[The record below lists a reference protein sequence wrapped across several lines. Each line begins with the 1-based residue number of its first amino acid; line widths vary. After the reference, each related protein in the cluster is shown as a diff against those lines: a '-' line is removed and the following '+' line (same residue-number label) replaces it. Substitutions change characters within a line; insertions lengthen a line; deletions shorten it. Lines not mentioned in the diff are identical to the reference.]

1 MKPFD
6 LKKAIA
12 GDPLVTRDGRS
23 ARLIG
28 HAPEFEESSRVIV
41 AIEGVDSARQHYES
55 GAYTRDAEHG
65 SDLFM
70 APKKRTV
77 WVNVY
82 ETRLNTIRNHG
93 NCAAV
98 FDTEEGARSNADGNG
113 IRVTAIAV
121 PIEIED

>member
-6 LKKAIA
+6 LQKAIA
-12 GDPLVTRDGRS
+12 GDPMVTRDGRAVRFIAYVS
-23 ARLIG
+23 
-28 HAPEFEESSRVIV
+28 EFEESSRLLV
-41 AIEGVDSARQHYES
+41 AIKGVKNVRAHYENGS
-55 GAYTRDAEHG
+55 YTADALHDA
-65 SDLFM
+65 DLFM

-82 ETRLNTIRNHG
+82 ETRLNTVRNHG

-98 FDTEEGARSNADGNG
+98 FDTEEGAHNNADGNG
-113 IRVTAIAV
+113 VRVTAIAI